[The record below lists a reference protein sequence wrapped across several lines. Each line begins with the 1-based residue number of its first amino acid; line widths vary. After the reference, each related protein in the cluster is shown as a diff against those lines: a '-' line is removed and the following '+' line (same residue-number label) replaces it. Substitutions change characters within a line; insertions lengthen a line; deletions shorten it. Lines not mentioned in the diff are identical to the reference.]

1 MKKEN
6 TLTATPNYS
15 KRTYTIRR
23 YCNGLVWSKCRTL
36 PMNKQ
41 EFEEAEMNTK
51 NDWKWFLTSNECKR
65 IR

>member
-15 KRTYTIRR
+15 KRTFTIRKDGST
-23 YCNGLVWSKCRTL
+23 YRTL

-41 EFEEAEMNTK
+41 EFEEAEMHTEG
-51 NDWKWFLTSNECKR
+51 DWKWFLTTNDVHV

>member
-1 MKKEN
+1 MRKEN
-6 TLTATPNYS
+6 TLTATPNHN

-23 YCNGLVWSKCRTL
+23 YLNGLVWGKCRTL

-41 EFEEAEMNTK
+41 EFEEAEMHTEE
-51 NDWKWFLTSNECKR
+51 DWKWFLTTNDVHV

>member
-1 MKKEN
+1 MKNEN
-6 TLTATPNYS
+6 TLTATPNHN

-36 PMNKQ
+36 PMNKL
-41 EFEEAEMNTK
+41 EFEEAEMLTEG
-51 NDWKWFLTSNECKR
+51 DWKWFLTSNDIHV